1 MLWRNATRAGSVVL
15 ALALMLSAPQLLRA
29 QSTSRIKAAPSQ
41 LSLADAI
48 ALARQESPDL
58 LKAQNDE
65 IDARWGVKEAYGNLL
80 PSASV
85 GTGFQYSAPG
95 TPQFGVLTSS
105 DFGINRTP
113 AYYTSSWSL
122 NFNYALSGGKLY
134 NTSMQ
139 RATQRAA
146 NAQIDAVGTQLEA
159 NVTRQYLAVL
169 QAQDALTLSKETL
182 ASANE
187 NLRLATARVQV
198 GSAIALEAK
207 QAQVERDK
215 AQVAVLRAEN
225 DVVAQKLQLG
235 QAMGVTLPLDATLTT
250 SFNVFTPPWTEAQ
263 LLERALRRQPA
274 LRAAAAQEAAAD
286 AQVKAAR
293 SQYLPSLALNVGF
306 SGYARQ
312 SGDTQALIN
321 SAESGLVNAFNQ
333 CQLFNDVASRLTS
346 PLPGFPVTCGSTTL
360 TDAQR
365 QSILHANNVFPFRY
379 TNQPWYAQLEISL
392 PIFGGLTREHQVQ
405 SARLASDNARL
416 QSKAQTLA
424 VRTSVSTSYA
434 NLVMAEKAF
443 EIEKANREAAAEQLT
458 LEQERYRVGSS
469 NFVQL
474 QDAQTRKAEADK
486 SYVDALYGFHDALA
500 TLQNAVGEPLEIPG
514 NK

>member
-1 MLWRNATRAGSVVL
+1 MLWRNATRASSAVL
-15 ALALMLSAPQLLRA
+15 ALALMLFGPQLLRA
-29 QSTSRIKAAPSQ
+29 QSGSRIKSAPSQ

-48 ALARQESPDL
+48 ALAKEESPDL
-58 LKAQNDE
+58 LEAQNND
-65 IDARWGVKEAYGNLL
+65 IDARWGVKEAYGQLL

-85 GTGFQYSAPG
+85 STGFQYSAPG

-105 DFGINRTP
+105 DFGISRTP
-113 AYYTSSWSL
+113 AYYTSSWGL
-122 NFNYALSGGKLY
+122 NFNYTLSGGKLY

-139 RATQRAA
+139 QANRRASG
-146 NAQIDAVGTQLEA
+146 AQIDATSALLET
-159 NVTRQYLAVL
+159 NVTRQYLVVL
-169 QAQDALTLSKETL
+169 QAQDALTLSRETL

-187 NLRLATARVQV
+187 NLRLADARVKV

-225 DVVAQKLQLG
+225 AVIAQKLQLG
-235 QAMGVTLPLDATLTT
+235 QVIGVTVPLDVTLTT
-250 SFNVFTPPWTEAQ
+250 SFAVFVPPWTEAQ
-263 LLERALRRQPA
+263 LLERALRRQPS
-274 LRAAAAQEAAAD
+274 LRVAAAQEVAAD

-293 SQYLPSLALNVGF
+293 SQYLPSLAVNVGF

-312 SGDTQALIN
+312 SGDKGALITAAQ
-321 SAESGLVNAFNQ
+321 SSLAGSYSQ

-346 PLPGFPVTCGSTTL
+346 PLPGFPANCGSATL

-365 QSILHANNVFPFRY
+365 TAILDKNSVFPFRY
-379 TNQPWYAQLEISL
+379 TSQPWYAQLEISL

-405 SARLASDNARL
+405 TARLATDNARL
-416 QSKAQTLA
+416 RSKAQTLM
-424 VRTSVSTSYA
+424 VRTNVSTAYA
-434 NLVMAEKAF
+434 TLVTAEKAF
-443 EIEKANREAAAEQLT
+443 EIEKVNREAAAEQLT

-469 NFVQL
+469 SFVQL

-486 SYVDALYGFHDALA
+486 SYLDALYAFHDALA
-500 TLQNAVGEPLEIPG
+500 QLQNAVGEPLEIPG